1 MVWLNPCSWKQSRVS
16 LSTHEWFSPMPFRL
30 PAFNARAPPPPG
42 NFFWLFQRKGTGSS
56 WRSNNYQ
63 HGGFEGNLPGFK
75 NSWVVNPGSQWFGSQ
90 TMANCQLGPDCHIEA
105 QKKGIIPENWGVKDR
120 FNFVAKTK
128 QDNRKQNENLFL
140 GIEAHWGAE
149 SYTLWSDSSQEIII
163 GYTSQ
168 YGFN

>member
-1 MVWLNPCSWKQSRVS
+1 MPMLHLPQETFSGCSGEKAQAA
-16 LSTHEWFSPMPFRL
+16 HED
-30 PAFNARAPPPPG
+30 
-42 NFFWLFQRKGTGSS
+42 QTTI
-56 WRSNNYQ
+56 NYQ
-63 HGGFEGNLPGFK
+63 HGGFQGNLPGLK

-105 QKKGIIPENWGVKDR
+105 QEKHIIPETWGGKDC

-128 QDNRKQNENLFL
+128 QDNGNQNENLFM

-163 GYTSQ
+163 GYISHHD
-168 YGFN
+168 FN